1 MMGVQILQKSAEL
14 WQNCRPSYIY
24 ILYNVRT
31 CTYIYIHV
39 VSPVRSYA
47 VDICG
52 DVTPTAV
59 QAWLSAICRINSGI
73 NEELPGQA

>member
-1 MMGVQILQKSAEL
+1 MMGVQIQQKSAEF

-24 ILYNVRT
+24 ILYNLHAH
-31 CTYIYIHV
+31 IHV

-47 VDICG
+47 VYICG

-59 QAWLSAICRINSGI
+59 QAGLSAICQINSGI